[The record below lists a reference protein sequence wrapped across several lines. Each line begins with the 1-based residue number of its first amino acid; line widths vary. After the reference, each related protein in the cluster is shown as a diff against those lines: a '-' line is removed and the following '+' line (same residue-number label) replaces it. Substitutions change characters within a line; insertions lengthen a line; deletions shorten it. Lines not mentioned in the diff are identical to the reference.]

1 MVQRRPRYIF
11 RLIPRVYGNWPG
23 SPRSRSYSSGS
34 LFEGLK
40 STGSSMPDEV
50 VKCSR
55 RSVFVLVAIL
65 LKRNE
70 GYQAKVQSST
80 FSTFANEVSTGSGSD
95 RVNCRQS
102 RFWIRCDPVATAP
115 GGF

>member
-1 MVQRRPRYIF
+1 GRMVHSRPRYIF
-11 RLIPRVYGNWPG
+11 RRIPRVYGYWPG

-40 STGSSMPDEV
+40 STGSSMPEEV

-55 RSVFVLVAIL
+55 RSDLLLVAIL

-80 FSTFANEVSTGSGSD
+80 FSTLANEVSGLGS
-95 RVNCRQS
+95 S
-102 RFWIRCDPVATAP
+102 RGQPA
-115 GGF
+115 